1 MIVCTRAGKSQW
13 VPVTDVTTHSE
24 KLSKQLQ
31 KSGQEPEDIS
41 AEVNIRLQTLAYKKS
56 RRKTS
61 TKCGCKWSV
70 RFTTP
75 APGDKNSVIRVTS
88 INLQHTNGCA
98 PSQSTFRKHER
109 RLGRV
114 WSQALLTQGLFVL
127 A

>member
-75 APGDKNSVIRVTS
+75 APGDKNSVIRVS
-88 INLQHTNGCA
+88 KSRR
-98 PSQSTFRKHER
+98 SQPTPVQTRQDTIDG
-109 RLGRV
+109 RL
-114 WSQALLTQGLFVL
+114 LC
-127 A
+127 